1 MPSDACLLRG
11 PSTPLSLS
19 LFWLTM
25 GKKKFAPEPKSKRD
39 LGSGA
44 KFLFFFW
51 FTIDP
56 EKSAVF
62 FLSPKGL
69 RKKNSKILFYFFFA
83 PEPKSNKDLEKL
95 RQKKNF
101 APEPKSKRDL
111 GSGAKFLFFFWFTID
126 PDSVFCFLDRTS
138 VVEG

>member
-1 MPSDACLLRG
+1 MTSDACLERG

-56 EKSAVF
+56 EK
-62 FLSPKGL
+62 LL
-69 RKKNSKILFYFFFA
+69 FFFT

-101 APEPKSKRDL
+101 APEPKSKKNL
-111 GSGAKFLFFFWFTID
+111 GSGAKFLFFFLFTI
-126 PDSVFCFLDRTS
+126 V
-138 VVEG
+138 

>member
-1 MPSDACLLRG
+1 PEKSAVFFLSPKGLRKKTAK
-11 PSTPLSLS
+11 SYFIFFSLLSLS

-44 KFLFFFW
+44 KFLCYFW

-69 RKKNSKILFYFFFA
+69 RKKTAKSYFIFFSLLSLS
-83 PEPKSNKDLEKL
+83 P
-95 RQKKNF
+95 
-101 APEPKSKRDL
+101 
-111 GSGAKFLFFFWFTID
+111 T
-126 PDSVFCFLDRTS
+126 RT
-138 VVEG
+138 

>member
-1 MPSDACLLRG
+1 
-11 PSTPLSLS
+11 
-19 LFWLTM
+19 M
-25 GKKKFAPEPKSKRD
+25 GKKKVAAEPKSKRYLGSGAKFVFFFWFTIDPEKSAVFFLSPKGLRKKTAKSYFIFFSAPEPKSNKDLEKLPQKTKFYSGPKAKRG

-69 RKKNSKILFYFFFA
+69 RKKTAKSYFIFFSLLSLS
-83 PEPKSNKDLEKL
+83 P
-95 RQKKNF
+95 
-101 APEPKSKRDL
+101 
-111 GSGAKFLFFFWFTID
+111 T
-126 PDSVFCFLDRTS
+126 RT
-138 VVEG
+138 

>member
-1 MPSDACLLRG
+1 
-11 PSTPLSLS
+11 
-19 LFWLTM
+19 
-25 GKKKFAPEPKSKRD
+25 
-39 LGSGA
+39 
-44 KFLFFFW
+44 
-51 FTIDP
+51 TIDP

-95 RQKKNF
+95 RQNKNF

-111 GSGAKFLFFFWFTID
+111 GSGAKFFFFFWFTID
-126 PDSVFCFLDRTS
+126 PEKSAVFFLSPKGLRKKTEKSYFIFFSLLSLSPKRT
-138 VVEG
+138 